1 MTKLYFSCSI
11 KSKTVDAKSQLLDL
25 KRVDN
30 MPESVSGKDIGN
42 AEKPMQS

>member
-11 KSKTVDAKSQLLDL
+11 KSKTV